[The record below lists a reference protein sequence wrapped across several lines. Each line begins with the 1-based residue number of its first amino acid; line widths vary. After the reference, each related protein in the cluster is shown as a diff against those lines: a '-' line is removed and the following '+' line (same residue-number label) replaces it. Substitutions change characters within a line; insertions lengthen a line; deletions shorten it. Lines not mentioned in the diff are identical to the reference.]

1 MFPATMLLRSR
12 KKRCIKAGDISID
25 SGGGA
30 GRPAAAAPQ
39 RALSSKCEQCHDY
52 S

>member
-1 MFPATMLLRSR
+1 MFPVTMLLRSR
-12 KKRCIKAGDISID
+12 KERALRREISID